1 MRQGSQ
7 ARLPRKRET
16 ISMSGDLNQGP
27 LAPAA
32 TVTPPSPKL
41 TRREK
46 RRQRRR
52 RRKIGEEILGWIL
65 VPVILFACYWS
76 VNAGFAFFGT
86 TPGAVFDQLKQVK
99 TQLEK
104 RETR

>member
-1 MRQGSQ
+1 
-7 ARLPRKRET
+7 
-16 ISMSGDLNQGP
+16 MSGDLNEGP

-32 TVTPPSPKL
+32 TVTPPSPKV

-65 VPVILFACYWS
+65 VPLILLAGYWAI
-76 VNAGFAFFGT
+76 NAGFAFFGT
-86 TPGAVFDQLKQVK
+86 TPSVVFDQLKQAK
-99 TQLEK
+99 TALEK
-104 RETR
+104 REAR

>member
-1 MRQGSQ
+1 M
-7 ARLPRKRET
+7 T
-16 ISMSGDLNQGP
+16 GDLNEGP

-52 RRKIGEEILGWIL
+52 RRVVGEEILAWIL
-65 VPVILFACYWS
+65 VPLILLGGYWA
-76 VNAGFAFFGT
+76 VNAGFSVLGT
-86 TPGAVFDQLKQVK
+86 TPSAVLDQLKQAK
-99 TQLEK
+99 QALEK
-104 RETR
+104 KGSL